1 MPFEPGLV
9 GGHCIGIDPFYLT
22 YKAQEIGYN
31 PEVILAG
38 RKINDS
44 MGSYVASQVVKT
56 MIKKNVKVKGSRV
69 LILGITFKENCPDIR
84 NTKVVDL
91 VSELK
96 DYGCLV
102 DVTDYLADQKEV
114 KSTYNI
120 DLINDFN
127 FNDFETIVLAVAHNQ
142 YKNLKTSNI
151 NQVVYDVKSS
161 LEYSDGRL

>member
-1 MPFEPGLV
+1 
-9 GGHCIGIDPFYLT
+9 
-22 YKAQEIGYN
+22 
-31 PEVILAG
+31 
-38 RKINDS
+38 